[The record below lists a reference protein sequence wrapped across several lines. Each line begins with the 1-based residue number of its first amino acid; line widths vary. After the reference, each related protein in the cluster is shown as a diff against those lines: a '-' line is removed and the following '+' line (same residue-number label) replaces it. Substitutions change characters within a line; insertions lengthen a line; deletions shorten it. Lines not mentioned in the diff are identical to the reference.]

1 MAYLTQEEYTDMGGA
16 LTGSAYDRLEFKACK
31 LVDQHT
37 FSRLRSDTSFS
48 EPVKRLTFELIGLLG
63 NADTSAAGYQGAI
76 TSEGNDGYSVSFAA
90 ASVLTPEGVMASAE
104 ALINQYLEGERNQA
118 GELLLC
124 RWA

>member
-1 MAYLTQEEYTDMGGA
+1 MPYLTLAEYVNYGGELDSKAFSRMEHKARA
-16 LTGSAYDRLEFKACK
+16 LIN
-31 LVDQHT
+31 QHT
-37 FSRLRSDTSFS
+37 FGRLKADTTFT

-76 TSEGNDGYSVSFAA
+76 TSEGNDGYSISFAA
-90 ASVLTPEGVMASAE
+90 ASVLTPESVMASAE
-104 ALINQYLEGERNQA
+104 ALIAQYLEGERNQA